1 MDFECVIKGENVSK
15 NFKPFTLDIPEF
27 KVPKGFATALIGE
40 NGAGKTTLLNML
52 AGIRLDYKGDITFFG
67 EYSSEEK
74 EKSVD
79 VKNRIGYTGTGRY
92 YLPQWTVSDIEEISS
107 LMFDNFDKAANTW
120 IGMKH
125 ITDVMNVNLG
135 IMAAFG
141 YAAVILGGV
150 LEYVLSSVLYRK
162 PLSEFALNGIAKGMG
177 K

>member
-1 MDFECVIKGENVSK
+1 
-15 NFKPFTLDIPEF
+15 
-27 KVPKGFATALIGE
+27 
-40 NGAGKTTLLNML
+40 
-52 AGIRLDYKGDITFFG
+52 
-67 EYSSEEK
+67 
-74 EKSVD
+74 
-79 VKNRIGYTGTGRY
+79 
-92 YLPQWTVSDIEEISS
+92 
-107 LMFDNFDKAANTW
+107 MFDNFDKVANTW